1 MQSDYDYD
9 YIVVGAGPT
18 GLALA
23 QVLSISSR
31 VLLIEK
37 RDFLGGCHGVTRVHD
52 GMMTEHG
59 PRIYIDNFLMFKA
72 LLNDMGTRFDDMF
85 VKYNFS
91 TVTMMFEALRV
102 LSLRE
107 IATLGWSFMTLNDS
121 YKETT
126 LMEYLSSHEFS
137 NASIDILD
145 RIGRL
150 TDGGSADTYTL
161 FSFLQILNQNF
172 LYGIYQPRVPND
184 VGLFRIWEQALLE
197 RGVVIMK
204 NATIDRFIVDSVPAT
219 ATATAI
225 ANVRGVAVRD
235 ARMNDK
241 PITCGCNKLIL
252 ACPPQ
257 EVQRILNAH
266 EELGAAFGPDFERF
280 QEETQYLPYISVIFH
295 WSSKLEV
302 PKIWGY
308 PRTAW
313 GVGNIVLS
321 DYMDFNDPRSKTVI
335 STVITMPDAPSDNA
349 PLNVSVN
356 EMSDKRAVMKE
367 VFRQL
372 QQIYPDLP
380 QPDYQFLTQSAYDAE
395 RRRWMPFNHA
405 FMTTTHG
412 YVPNRSAMFDNL
424 YNCGVQNGNSSYSF
438 TSMESSVAN
447 AIHLAT
453 ELQPELVDLNVTKVR
468 EATTVRSSVAVI
480 AAISFATLVA
490 LTHFRKS
497 KSKSK

>member
-1 MQSDYDYD
+1 MQSDSDYD
-9 YIVVGAGPT
+9 HIIVGAGPT

-31 VLLIEK
+31 VLLVEK

-59 PRIYIDNFLMFKA
+59 PRIYIDNFLMFA
-72 LLNDMGTRFDDMF
+72 QLLSDMGVQFDDLF

-91 TVTMMFEALRV
+91 TVSMMLEAVRV

-121 YKETT
+121 YKEIT
-126 LMEYLSSHEFS
+126 LLEYLSSHDFS

-184 VGLFRIWEQALLE
+184 VGLFRIWEDALLK

-204 NATIDRFIVDSVPAT
+204 NATIDRFITGSAT
-219 ATATAI
+219 
-225 ANVRGVAVRD
+225 VLGVAIRD
-235 ARMNDK
+235 ARSESK
-241 PITCGCNKLIL
+241 PIVCGCNNVIL

-257 EVQRILNAH
+257 EVQRILSAH
-266 EELGAAFGPDFERF
+266 EEELGAAFGPDFERF

-295 WSSKLEV
+295 WRSKLEV

-321 DYMDFNDPRSKTVI
+321 DYMDFNDARSRTVI
-335 STVITMPDAPSDNA
+335 STVVTMPDAPSDNVKLQLSA
-349 PLNVSVN
+349 N
-356 EMSDKRAVMKE
+356 EISDKRAVMNE

-372 QQIYPDLP
+372 RQIYPDLP
-380 QPDYQFLTQSAYDAE
+380 EPDYQFLTQSAYDGGQ
-395 RRRWMPFNHA
+395 RRWVPFNHA

-412 YVPNRSAMFDNL
+412 HVPNRSELFDNL

-447 AIHLAT
+447 AVHLAT
-453 ELQPELVDLNVTKVR
+453 ELQPELVDLNLNVTKVR
-468 EATTVRSSVAVI
+468 EATTVRSSVAIVAATALVAVI
-480 AAISFATLVA
+480 ALN
-490 LTHFRKS
+490 HFRKP
-497 KSKSK
+497 KSK

>member
-1 MQSDYDYD
+1 MQSDHDYD
-9 YIVVGAGPT
+9 CIVVGAGPT

-23 QVLSISSR
+23 QVLSKTSR

-37 RDFLGGCHGVTRVHD
+37 RDYLGGCHGVTRVHD

-59 PRIYIDNFLMFKA
+59 PRIYIDNFLMFKE
-72 LLNDMGTRFDDMF
+72 LLNDMGVKFDDLF

-91 TVTMMFEALRV
+91 TVSMMLEAIRV

-126 LMEYLSSHEFS
+126 LLEYLSSHDFS
-137 NASIDILD
+137 KASIDILD

-204 NATIDRFIVDSVPAT
+204 DATIEEFMVDAANAKVLGISVK
-219 ATATAI
+219 
-225 ANVRGVAVRD
+225 D
-235 ARMNDK
+235 ARTNAR
-241 PITCGCNKLIL
+241 PVVCGCNNIIL

-257 EVQRILNAH
+257 EVQRILSGH
-266 EELGAAFGPDFERF
+266 EELGAAFGPDFHQF

-295 WSSKLEV
+295 WRSKLQV

-321 DYMDFNDPRSKTVI
+321 DYMDFNDARSNTVI
-335 STVITMPDAPSDNA
+335 STVITMPDAPSDA
-349 PLNVSVN
+349 LNVSAN
-356 EMSDKRAVMKE
+356 ELSDKRAVMKE

-372 QQIYPDLP
+372 QQVYPDLP
-380 QPDYQFLTQSAYDAE
+380 QPDYQFLTQSAYDADQ
-395 RRRWMPFNHA
+395 RRWVPFNHA

-412 YVPNRSAMFDNL
+412 HVPNRSALFENL

-438 TSMESSVAN
+438 TSIESSVAN
-447 AIHLAT
+447 AVHLAT
-453 ELQPELVDLNVTKVR
+453 ELQPELKETSVAKVR
-468 EATTVRSSVAVI
+468 EATTVRSSVAMI
-480 AAISFATLVA
+480 AAISIVSLVA
-490 LTHFRKS
+490 LNHFKKS
-497 KSKSK
+497 KSK